1 MTMGTQSAELTANP
15 YQSSQAAV
23 EVKAYTYDRWMESV
37 GIPIHRGFF
46 IEDLRTVELG
56 WWDERQCNAAFI
68 QLMGQEGITSAVVM
82 EIAPGKTLPP
92 VKFALDELI
101 YVLQGRGVSTVW
113 TADGA
118 PKKTFEWQDR
128 SLFQIG
134 SNCYLQ
140 LGNMRGD
147 RPARLLRYSYL
158 PLATSLVTEPSF
170 YFNNPFQKVD
180 SSKQEIDAYSEAKLI
195 ENGDPSLAWGGNR
208 VYWFGNFFPDMAAWD
223 KLTTN
228 RRGGMSVTIMFPDSE
243 MSCHMSVFPTRTYK
257 KAHRHG
263 PGRVIVI
270 PAGEGYSVLWEEG
283 KEKIVAPWH
292 EGSMFVPPNKWFH
305 QHFNVGAT
313 PARYLALHPPRQ
325 FRGHA
330 EKIEDRAKD
339 MIEYV
344 DEDPWIREKFEGELA
359 KGGLTTLMPP
369 DAYTVK
375 SYNWHPT
382 LQKGLVS

>member
-1 MTMGTQSAELTANP
+1 MATQGAELTANP
-15 YQSSQAAV
+15 YQSSRAAV

-68 QLMGQEGITSAVVM
+68 QLMGQEGITSAIVM

-101 YVLQGRGVSTVW
+101 YVLQGRGVSTIW

-118 PKKTFEWQDR
+118 PTKTFEWQDR

-170 YFNNPFQKVD
+170 YFNNPFQKAD
-180 SSKQEIDAYSEAKLI
+180 TSKQEMDAYSEAKLI

-223 KLTTN
+223 RLTTN

-359 KGGLTTLMPP
+359 KGGLTTLMPQ

-382 LQKGLVS
+382 KG

>member
-1 MTMGTQSAELTANP
+1 MTTQGAELTANP
-15 YQSSQAAV
+15 YQSSRAAV
-23 EVKAYTYDRWMESV
+23 EVKAYTYDRWMETV

-101 YVLQGRGVSTVW
+101 YVLRGRGVSTVW

-170 YFNNPFQKVD
+170 YFNNPFQKAD
-180 SSKQEIDAYSEAKLI
+180 SSKQDIDGYSEAKLI

-344 DEDPWIREKFEGELA
+344 DEDPWIREKFEGDLA
-359 KGGLTTLMPP
+359 KGGLTTLMPQ
-369 DAYTVK
+369 DAYKVK
-375 SYNWHPT
+375 SYDWHPT
-382 LQKGLVS
+382 KG

>member
-1 MTMGTQSAELTANP
+1 MTTQGAELTANP
-15 YQSSQAAV
+15 YQSSRAAV

-101 YVLQGRGVSTVW
+101 YVLRGRGVSTVW

-170 YFNNPFQKVD
+170 YFNNPFQKAD
-180 SSKQEIDAYSEAKLI
+180 SSKQDIDGYSEAKLI

-228 RRGGMSVTIMFPDSE
+228 RRGGMSVTIMFPNSE

-344 DEDPWIREKFEGELA
+344 DEDPWIREKFEGDLA
-359 KGGLTTLMPP
+359 KGGLTTLMPQ

-382 LQKGLVS
+382 KG

>member
-1 MTMGTQSAELTANP
+1 MATQGAELTANP
-15 YQSSQAAV
+15 YQSSRAAV

-134 SNCYLQ
+134 SNSYLQ

-147 RPARLLRYSYL
+147 RPVRLLRYSYL

-170 YFNNPFQKVD
+170 YFNNPFQKAD
-180 SSKQEIDAYSEAKLI
+180 TSKQEMDAYSEAKLI

-359 KGGLTTLMPP
+359 KGGLTTLMPK

-382 LQKGLVS
+382 KG

>member
-1 MTMGTQSAELTANP
+1 MATQSAELTANP

-56 WWDERQCNAAFI
+56 WWDERQCKAAFI
-68 QLMGQEGITSAVVM
+68 QLMGQEGITSAVVI
-82 EIAPGKTLPP
+82 EIAPGETLPP

-101 YVLQGRGVSTVW
+101 YVLQGRGISTVW
-113 TADGA
+113 AADGA

-128 SLFQIG
+128 SLFEIG
-134 SNCYLQ
+134 SNLYLQ

-158 PLATSLVTEPSF
+158 PLATSLITEPSF
-170 YFNNPFQKVD
+170 YFNNPFQKAD
-180 SSKQEIDAYSEAKLI
+180 SSRQEMDAYSEAKLI
-195 ENGDPSLAWGGNR
+195 ENGDPALAWGGNR

-228 RRGGMSVTIMFPDSE
+228 RRGGMSVTIMFPNSE

-270 PAGEGYSVLWEEG
+270 PAGEGYSILWEEG
-283 KEKIVAPWH
+283 KDKIVAPWH

-344 DEDPWIREKFEGELA
+344 DEDPWIREKFEGELS
-359 KGGLTTLMPP
+359 KRGLTTLMPQ

-375 SYNWHPT
+375 SYNWHPI
-382 LQKGLVS
+382 KG

>member
-1 MTMGTQSAELTANP
+1 MATQSAELTANP

-68 QLMGQEGITSAVVM
+68 QLMGQEGITSAIVM

-113 TADGA
+113 TADSA

-158 PLATSLVTEPSF
+158 PLATSLITEPSF
-170 YFNNPFQKVD
+170 YFNNPFQKAQF
-180 SSKQEIDAYSEAKLI
+180 K
-195 ENGDPSLAWGGNR
+195 
-208 VYWFGNFFPDMAAWD
+208 
-223 KLTTN
+223 T
-228 RRGGMSVTIMFPDSE
+228 RR
-243 MSCHMSVFPTRTYK
+243 
-257 KAHRHG
+257 
-263 PGRVIVI
+263 
-270 PAGEGYSVLWEEG
+270 
-283 KEKIVAPWH
+283 
-292 EGSMFVPPNKWFH
+292 
-305 QHFNVGAT
+305 
-313 PARYLALHPPRQ
+313 
-325 FRGHA
+325 
-330 EKIEDRAKD
+330 
-339 MIEYV
+339 
-344 DEDPWIREKFEGELA
+344 
-359 KGGLTTLMPP
+359 
-369 DAYTVK
+369 
-375 SYNWHPT
+375 
-382 LQKGLVS
+382 

>member
-1 MTMGTQSAELTANP
+1 MATQSPELTANP

-82 EIAPGKTLPP
+82 EIAPGRTLPP

-134 SNCYLQ
+134 SNSYLQ

-170 YFNNPFQKVD
+170 YFNNPFQKAD
-180 SSKQEIDAYSEAKLI
+180 GSKQEIDAYSEAKLV

-228 RRGGMSVTIMFPDSE
+228 RRGGMSVTIMFPNSE

-359 KGGLTTLMPP
+359 KGGLTTLMPH

-382 LQKGLVS
+382 KG

>member
-1 MTMGTQSAELTANP
+1 MTTQSSELTANP
-15 YQSSQAAV
+15 YESSHAAV

-37 GIPIHRGFF
+37 GIPIHRGYY

-56 WWDERQCNAAFI
+56 WWDERQSNAAFI
-68 QLMGQEGITSAVVM
+68 QLMGQEGITSATVM
-82 EIAPGKTLPP
+82 EIPAGKSLPP
-92 VKFALDELI
+92 VRFALDELI
-101 YVLQGRGVSTVW
+101 YVLQGRGVCTVW
-113 TADGA
+113 PADGF

-128 SLFQIG
+128 SLFQIPH
-134 SNCYLQ
+134 NHFQQ

-147 RPARLLRYSYL
+147 QPARVLRYSYL
-158 PLATSLVTEPSF
+158 PLATSLVTEPRF
-170 YFNNPFQKVD
+170 YFNNPFQEAA
-180 SSKQEIDAYSEAKLI
+180 SAEQGTELYSEAKLVQD
-195 ENGDPSLAWGGNR
+195 GDPSLAWGGNR
-208 VYWFGNFFPDMAAWD
+208 IYWFGNFFPDMAAWD

-228 RRGGMSVTIMFPDSE
+228 RRGGMSVTIMFPNSE
-243 MSCHMSVFPTRTYK
+243 MSCHMSVFSTRTYK

-270 PAGEGYSVLWEEG
+270 PGGEGYSVLWEEG

-305 QHFNVGAT
+305 QHFNAGGT

-359 KGGLTTLMPP
+359 KRGITTLMPE
-369 DAYTVK
+369 DAYRVP
-375 SYNWHPT
+375 SYNWHPN
-382 LQKGLVS
+382 KAAS

>member
-1 MTMGTQSAELTANP
+1 MTTQGAELTANP
-15 YQSSQAAV
+15 YQSSRAAV

-101 YVLQGRGVSTVW
+101 YVLRGRGVSTVW

-170 YFNNPFQKVD
+170 YFNNPFQKAD
-180 SSKQEIDAYSEAKLI
+180 SSKQDIDGYSEAKLI

-228 RRGGMSVTIMFPDSE
+228 RRGGMSVTIMFPNSE

-344 DEDPWIREKFEGELA
+344 DEDPWIREKFEGDLA
-359 KGGLTTLMPP
+359 KGGLTTLMPQ

-375 SYNWHPT
+375 SYDWHPI
-382 LQKGLVS
+382 KG

>member
-1 MTMGTQSAELTANP
+1 MAMSTPNFEVTANP
-15 YQSSQAAV
+15 YQADEKRN
-23 EVKAYTYDRWMESV
+23 EVKAFTYDRWMESV

-56 WWDERQCNAAFI
+56 WWDDRQCDAAFI
-68 QLMGQEGITSAVVM
+68 QLTGQEGVTSAIVM

-92 VKFALDELI
+92 FKFALDEI
-101 YVLQGRGVSTVW
+101 VYVLQGRGVSTVW
-113 TADGA
+113 RVDGG
-118 PKKTFEWQDR
+118 PKRTFEWQDR
-128 SLFQIG
+128 SMFHVP
-134 SNCYLQ
+134 SNTNLQ
-140 LGNMRGD
+140 LANMRGD
-147 RPARLLRYSYL
+147 KPVRLLRYSYL
-158 PLATSLVTEPSF
+158 PLATSLVTEPQF
-170 YFNNPFQKVD
+170 YFNNPYLKSD
-180 SSKQEIDAYSEAKLI
+180 SAGPESEGYSEAKLV
-195 ENGDPSLAWGGNR
+195 ENGDPALAWGSSR

-228 RRGGMSVTIMFPDSE
+228 SRGGMSVMIMFPNSE

-305 QHFNVGAT
+305 QHFNAGGT

-339 MIEYV
+339 MIEYI
-344 DEDPWIREKFEGELA
+344 DEDPWIRQKFEGEL
-359 KGGLTTLMPP
+359 GQRGLTTLMPP
-369 DAYTVK
+369 EAYTVK
-375 SYNWHPT
+375 SYEWHPGKRS
-382 LQKGLVS
+382 L

>member
-1 MTMGTQSAELTANP
+1 MTTQGAELTANP
-15 YQSSQAAV
+15 YQSSRAAV

-92 VKFALDELI
+92 LKFALDELI
-101 YVLQGRGVSTVW
+101 YVLRGRGVSTVW

-170 YFNNPFQKVD
+170 YFNNPFQKAD
-180 SSKQEIDAYSEAKLI
+180 SSKQDIDGYSEAKLI

-228 RRGGMSVTIMFPDSE
+228 RRGGMSVTIMFPNSE

-344 DEDPWIREKFEGELA
+344 DEDPWIREKFEGDLA
-359 KGGLTTLMPP
+359 KGGLTTLMPQ
-369 DAYTVK
+369 DAYAVK
-375 SYNWHPT
+375 SYDWHPT
-382 LQKGLVS
+382 KG

>member
-1 MTMGTQSAELTANP
+1 MTMATQSAELSPNP

-82 EIAPGKTLPP
+82 EVAPGKTLPP
-92 VKFALDELI
+92 LKFALDELI

-134 SNCYLQ
+134 SNYYLQ

-158 PLATSLVTEPSF
+158 PLAASLVTEPSF
-170 YFNNPFQKVD
+170 YFNNPFQKAG
-180 SSKQEIDAYSEAKLI
+180 SSKQEVDAYSEAKLI

-228 RRGGMSVTIMFPDSE
+228 RRGGMSVTIMFPNSE

-359 KGGLTTLMPP
+359 KGGLTTLMPQ

-382 LQKGLVS
+382 KG

>member
-1 MTMGTQSAELTANP
+1 MATQSPELTANP

-134 SNCYLQ
+134 SNSYLQ

-147 RPARLLRYSYL
+147 RPVRLLRYSYL

-170 YFNNPFQKVD
+170 YFNNPFQKAD
-180 SSKQEIDAYSEAKLI
+180 SSKQEMDPYSEAKLI
-195 ENGDPSLAWGGNR
+195 ENGDPSLGWGGNR

-228 RRGGMSVTIMFPDSE
+228 RRGGMSVTIMFPNSE

-344 DEDPWIREKFEGELA
+344 DEDPWIREKFEDELA
-359 KGGLTTLMPP
+359 KGGLTTLMPK

-382 LQKGLVS
+382 KG

>member
-1 MTMGTQSAELTANP
+1 MTTQGAELTANP
-15 YQSSQAAV
+15 YQSSRAAV

-92 VKFALDELI
+92 LKFALDELI
-101 YVLQGRGVSTVW
+101 YVLRGRGVSTVW

-170 YFNNPFQKVD
+170 YFNNPFQKAD
-180 SSKQEIDAYSEAKLI
+180 SSKQDIDGYSEAKLI

-228 RRGGMSVTIMFPDSE
+228 RRGGMSVTIMFPNSE

-344 DEDPWIREKFEGELA
+344 DEDPWIREKFEGDLA
-359 KGGLTTLMPP
+359 KGGLTTLMPQ

-375 SYNWHPT
+375 SYDWHPI
-382 LQKGLVS
+382 KG

>member
-1 MTMGTQSAELTANP
+1 MTTQGAELTANP
-15 YQSSQAAV
+15 YQSSRAAV

-170 YFNNPFQKVD
+170 YFNNPFQKAD
-180 SSKQEIDAYSEAKLI
+180 SSKQDIDGYSEAKLI

-228 RRGGMSVTIMFPDSE
+228 RRGGMSVTIMFPNSE

-344 DEDPWIREKFEGELA
+344 DEDPWIREKFEGDLA
-359 KGGLTTLMPP
+359 KGGLTTLMPQ
-369 DAYTVK
+369 DA
-375 SYNWHPT
+375 
-382 LQKGLVS
+382 

>member
-1 MTMGTQSAELTANP
+1 MTTQSSELTANP
-15 YQSSQAAV
+15 YESSQAAV
-23 EVKAYTYDRWMESV
+23 ELKAYTYDRWMDSV
-37 GIPIHRGFF
+37 GIPIHRGYF

-56 WWDERQCNAAFI
+56 WWDERQTNAAFV
-68 QLMGQEGITSAVVM
+68 QLMGQEGITSATVM
-82 EIAPGKTLPP
+82 EIGPGKTLPP
-92 VKFALDELI
+92 IRFALDELI
-101 YVLQGRGVSTVW
+101 YVLKGRGVCTVW
-113 TADGA
+113 PADGA

-128 SLFQIG
+128 SLFQIPH
-134 SNCYLQ
+134 NYFQQ

-147 RPARLLRYSYL
+147 QPARVLRYSYL
-158 PLATSLVTEPSF
+158 PLATSLITEPRF
-170 YFNNPFQKVD
+170 YFNNPFQEAASVG
-180 SSKQEIDAYSEAKLI
+180 QGTELYSEAKLVQD
-195 ENGDPSLAWGGNR
+195 GDPSLAWGGNR

-228 RRGGMSVTIMFPDSE
+228 RRGGMSVTIMFPNSE

-270 PAGEGYSVLWEEG
+270 PGGEGYSVLWEEG

-305 QHFNVGAT
+305 QHFNAGAT

-330 EKIEDRAKD
+330 EKVEDRVKD

-344 DEDPWIREKFEGELA
+344 DEDPWIRQKFEGELA
-359 KGGLTTLMPP
+359 KRGITTLMPP
-369 DAYTVK
+369 EAYTVK

-382 LQKGLVS
+382 KSAASVS

>member
-1 MTMGTQSAELTANP
+1 MATQSAELTVNP
-15 YQSSQAAV
+15 YQSSQSAV

-82 EIAPGKTLPP
+82 EIAPGRTLPP

-134 SNCYLQ
+134 SNSYLQ

-170 YFNNPFQKVD
+170 YFNNPFQKAD
-180 SSKQEIDAYSEAKLI
+180 GSKQEIDAYSEAKLV
-195 ENGDPSLAWGGNR
+195 ENGDPSLAWGRNR

-228 RRGGMSVTIMFPDSE
+228 RRGGMSVTIMFPNSE

-359 KGGLTTLMPP
+359 KGGLTTLMPH

-382 LQKGLVS
+382 KG

>member
-1 MTMGTQSAELTANP
+1 MTTQIAELTANP
-15 YQSSQAAV
+15 YESSQTAV
-23 EVKAYTYDRWMESV
+23 EIKAYTYDRWMESV
-37 GIPIHRGFF
+37 GIPIHRGYF
-46 IEDLRTVELG
+46 IEDLRTVEVG
-56 WWDERQCNAAFI
+56 WWDERQANAAFI
-68 QLMGQEGITSAVVM
+68 QLTGQEGITSATVM
-82 EIAPGKTLPP
+82 EIPAGKSLPP
-92 VKFALDELI
+92 VRFALDELI
-101 YVLQGRGVSTVW
+101 YVLKGQGVCTVW
-113 TADGA
+113 PADGS

-128 SLFQIG
+128 SLFQIPH
-134 SNCYLQ
+134 NHFQQ

-147 RPARLLRYSYL
+147 RPARVLRYSYL
-158 PLATSLVTEPSF
+158 PLATSLVTEPRF
-170 YFNNPFQKVD
+170 YFNNPFQEAV
-180 SSKQEIDAYSEAKLI
+180 SEGQGSELYSEAKLVQD
-195 ENGDPSLAWGGNR
+195 GDPSLAWGGNR

-228 RRGGMSVTIMFPDSE
+228 RRGGMSVTIMFPNSE

-270 PAGEGYSVLWEEG
+270 PGGEGYSVIWEEG

-292 EGSMFVPPNKWFH
+292 EASMFVPPNKWFH
-305 QHFNVGAT
+305 QHFNAGAT

-344 DEDPWIREKFEGELA
+344 DEDPWIRQKFEGELA
-359 KGGLTTLMPP
+359 KRGITTLMPE
-369 DAYTVK
+369 DAYTVP
-375 SYNWHPT
+375 SYNWHPNKSRDLT
-382 LQKGLVS
+382 

>member
-1 MTMGTQSAELTANP
+1 MTVVAEQITKNQYFEP
-15 YQSSQAAV
+15 GPVAV
-23 EVKAYTYDRWMESV
+23 ETKNYTYDHWMESI

-68 QLMGQEGITSAVVM
+68 QLMGQEGITSATVM

-101 YVLQGRGVSTVW
+101 YVLQGRGVTTVW
-113 TADGA
+113 TDDGA
-118 PKKTFEWQDR
+118 LKKTFEWQDR

-134 SNCYLQ
+134 SNCYQQ
-140 LGNMRGD
+140 LSNMRGD
-147 RPARLLRYSYL
+147 QPARVLRYSYL
-158 PLATSLVTEPSF
+158 PLAMSLVTDSRF
-170 YFNNPFQKVD
+170 YFNNPFTKA
-180 SSKQEIDAYSEAKLI
+180 SIAKQEGDAYSEAKLV
-195 ENGDPSLAWGGNR
+195 ENGDPALAWGGER

-223 KLTTN
+223 KLSTN

-270 PAGEGYSVLWEEG
+270 PGGEGYSILWEEG
-283 KEKIVAPWH
+283 KERIVCPWH

-305 QHFNVGAT
+305 QHFSVGAV
-313 PARYLALHPPRQ
+313 PGRYLALHPPRQ

-339 MIEYV
+339 MIEYI
-344 DEDPWIREKFEGELA
+344 DEDPWIRRKFEEELA
-359 KGGLTTLMPP
+359 KRSLTSLIP
-369 DAYTVK
+369 DEAYKVA
-375 SYNWHPT
+375 SYDWHP
-382 LQKGLVS
+382 KNVG

>member
-1 MTMGTQSAELTANP
+1 MATQGAELTANP
-15 YQSSQAAV
+15 YQSSRAAV

-92 VKFALDELI
+92 LKFALDELI

-170 YFNNPFQKVD
+170 YFNNPFQKAD
-180 SSKQEIDAYSEAKLI
+180 SSKQDIDGYSEAKLI

-344 DEDPWIREKFEGELA
+344 DEDPWIREKFEGDLA
-359 KGGLTTLMPP
+359 KGGLTTLMPQ

-375 SYNWHPT
+375 SYDWHPT
-382 LQKGLVS
+382 KG

>member
-1 MTMGTQSAELTANP
+1 VTMATQSAELTANP

-82 EIAPGKTLPP
+82 EIAPGRTLPP

-134 SNCYLQ
+134 SNSYLQ

-170 YFNNPFQKVD
+170 YFNNPFQKAD
-180 SSKQEIDAYSEAKLI
+180 GSKQEIDAYSEAKLV

-228 RRGGMSVTIMFPDSE
+228 RRGGMSVTIMFPNSE

-359 KGGLTTLMPP
+359 KGGLTTLMPH

-382 LQKGLVS
+382 KG

>member
-1 MTMGTQSAELTANP
+1 MATQNAELTANP

-23 EVKAYTYDRWMESV
+23 ELKAYTYDRWMESV

-113 TADGA
+113 AADGA

-128 SLFQIG
+128 SLFEIG
-134 SNCYLQ
+134 SNFYLQ

-170 YFNNPFQKVD
+170 YFNNPFQKAD
-180 SSKQEIDAYSEAKLI
+180 GSKQEMDAYSEAKLI

-228 RRGGMSVTIMFPDSE
+228 RRGGMSVTIMFPNSE

-344 DEDPWIREKFEGELA
+344 DEDPWIREKFEAELVNR
-359 KGGLTTLMPP
+359 GLTTLMPQ

-382 LQKGLVS
+382 KG

>member
-1 MTMGTQSAELTANP
+1 MATQGAELTANP
-15 YQSSQAAV
+15 YQSSRAAV

-118 PKKTFEWQDR
+118 PTKTFEWQDR

-170 YFNNPFQKVD
+170 YFNNPFQKAD
-180 SSKQEIDAYSEAKLI
+180 TSKQEMDAYSEAKLI

-223 KLTTN
+223 RLTTN

-359 KGGLTTLMPP
+359 KGGLTTLMPQ

-382 LQKGLVS
+382 KG

>member
-1 MTMGTQSAELTANP
+1 MATQSAELTANP

-56 WWDERQCNAAFI
+56 WWDERQCKAAFI
-68 QLMGQEGITSAVVM
+68 QLMGQEGITSAVVI

-101 YVLQGRGVSTVW
+101 YVLQGRGISTVW
-113 TADGA
+113 AADGA

-128 SLFQIG
+128 SLFEIG
-134 SNCYLQ
+134 SNLYLQ

-158 PLATSLVTEPSF
+158 PLATSLITEPSF
-170 YFNNPFQKVD
+170 YFNNPFQKAD
-180 SSKQEIDAYSEAKLI
+180 SSRQEMDAYSEAKLI
-195 ENGDPSLAWGGNR
+195 ENGDPALAWGGNR

-228 RRGGMSVTIMFPDSE
+228 RRGGMSVTIMFPNSE

-270 PAGEGYSVLWEEG
+270 PAGEGYSILWEEG
-283 KEKIVAPWH
+283 KDKIVAPWH

-344 DEDPWIREKFEGELA
+344 DEDPWIREKFEGELS
-359 KGGLTTLMPP
+359 KRGLTTLMPQ

-375 SYNWHPT
+375 SYNWHPI
-382 LQKGLVS
+382 KG

>member
-1 MTMGTQSAELTANP
+1 MTTQSSELTANP
-15 YQSSQAAV
+15 YESSQAAV

-37 GIPIHRGFF
+37 GIPIHRGYF

-56 WWDERQCNAAFI
+56 WWDERQANAAFI
-68 QLMGQEGITSAVVM
+68 QLTGQEGITSATVM
-82 EIAPGKTLPP
+82 EIPPGKSLPP
-92 VKFALDELI
+92 VRFALDELI
-101 YVLQGRGVSTVW
+101 YVLKGQGVCTVW
-113 TADGA
+113 PADGSL
-118 PKKTFEWQDR
+118 KKTFEWQDR
-128 SLFQIG
+128 SLFQIPH
-134 SNCYLQ
+134 NHFQQ

-147 RPARLLRYSYL
+147 QPARVLRYSYL
-158 PLATSLVTEPSF
+158 PLATSLVTEPRF
-170 YFNNPFQKVD
+170 YFNNPFQETV
-180 SSKQEIDAYSEAKLI
+180 SAGQGTELYSEAKLVQD
-195 ENGDPSLAWGGNR
+195 GDPSLAWGGNR

-228 RRGGMSVTIMFPDSE
+228 RRGGMSVTIMFPNSE

-270 PAGEGYSVLWEEG
+270 PGGEGYSVLWEEG

-292 EGSMFVPPNKWFH
+292 EASMFVPPNKWFH
-305 QHFNVGAT
+305 QHFNAGGT

-344 DEDPWIREKFEGELA
+344 DEDPWIRQKFEGELA
-359 KGGLTTLMPP
+359 KRGITTLMPE
-369 DAYTVK
+369 DAYTVP
-375 SYNWHPT
+375 SYNWHPNKSLRDQT
-382 LQKGLVS
+382 

>member
-1 MTMGTQSAELTANP
+1 
-15 YQSSQAAV
+15 
-23 EVKAYTYDRWMESV
+23 MESI

-68 QLMGQEGITSAVVM
+68 QLMGQEGITSATVM

-101 YVLQGRGVSTVW
+101 YVLQGRGVTTVW
-113 TADGA
+113 TDDGA
-118 PKKTFEWQDR
+118 LKKTFEWQDR

-134 SNCYLQ
+134 SNCYQQ
-140 LGNMRGD
+140 LSNMRGD
-147 RPARLLRYSYL
+147 QPARVLRYSYL
-158 PLATSLVTEPSF
+158 PLAMSLVTDSRF
-170 YFNNPFQKVD
+170 YFNNPFTKA
-180 SSKQEIDAYSEAKLI
+180 SIAKQEGDAYSEAKLV
-195 ENGDPSLAWGGNR
+195 ENGDPALAWGGKR

-223 KLTTN
+223 KLSTN

-270 PAGEGYSVLWEEG
+270 PGGEGYSILWEEG
-283 KEKIVAPWH
+283 KERIVCPWH

-305 QHFNVGAT
+305 QHFSVGAV
-313 PARYLALHPPRQ
+313 PGRYLALHPPRQ

-339 MIEYV
+339 MIEYI
-344 DEDPWIREKFEGELA
+344 DEDPWIRRKFEEELA
-359 KGGLTTLMPP
+359 KRSLTSLIP
-369 DAYTVK
+369 DEAYKVA
-375 SYNWHPT
+375 SYDWHP
-382 LQKGLVS
+382 KNVG

>member
-1 MTMGTQSAELTANP
+1 MTTQGAELTANP
-15 YQSSQAAV
+15 YQSSRAAV

-101 YVLQGRGVSTVW
+101 YVLRGRGVSTVW

-170 YFNNPFQKVD
+170 YFNNPFQKAD
-180 SSKQEIDAYSEAKLI
+180 SSKQDIDGYSEAKLI

-344 DEDPWIREKFEGELA
+344 DEDPWIREKFEGDLA
-359 KGGLTTLMPP
+359 KGGLTTLMPQ

-375 SYNWHPT
+375 SYDWHPT
-382 LQKGLVS
+382 KG

>member
-1 MTMGTQSAELTANP
+1 MTTQGAELTANP
-15 YQSSQAAV
+15 YQSSRAAV

-170 YFNNPFQKVD
+170 YFNNPFQKAD
-180 SSKQEIDAYSEAKLI
+180 SSKQDIDGYSEAKLI

-344 DEDPWIREKFEGELA
+344 DEDPWIREKFEGDLA
-359 KGGLTTLMPP
+359 KGGLTTLMPQ

-375 SYNWHPT
+375 SYDWHPT
-382 LQKGLVS
+382 KG

>member
-1 MTMGTQSAELTANP
+1 MATQSAELTVNP
-15 YQSSQAAV
+15 YQSSQSAV

-82 EIAPGKTLPP
+82 EIAPGRTLPP

-134 SNCYLQ
+134 SNSYLQ

-170 YFNNPFQKVD
+170 YFNNPFQKAD
-180 SSKQEIDAYSEAKLI
+180 GSKQEIDAYSEAKLV

-228 RRGGMSVTIMFPDSE
+228 RRGGMSVTIMFPNSE

-359 KGGLTTLMPP
+359 KGGLTTLMPH
-369 DAYTVK
+369 DAYTEK

-382 LQKGLVS
+382 KG

>member
-1 MTMGTQSAELTANP
+1 MTTQSSELTANP
-15 YQSSQAAV
+15 YESSQATV
-23 EVKAYTYDRWMESV
+23 EVKAYTYDHWMESV
-37 GIPIHRGFF
+37 GIPIHRGYF

-56 WWDERQCNAAFI
+56 WWDERQANAAFI
-68 QLMGQEGITSAVVM
+68 QLTGQEGITSATVM
-82 EIAPGKTLPP
+82 EIPAGKSLPP
-92 VKFALDELI
+92 VRFALDELI
-101 YVLQGRGVSTVW
+101 YVLKGRGVCTVW
-113 TADGA
+113 PADGS

-128 SLFQIG
+128 SLFQIPH
-134 SNCYLQ
+134 NHFQQ

-147 RPARLLRYSYL
+147 RPARVLRYSYL
-158 PLATSLVTEPSF
+158 PLATSLVTEPRF
-170 YFNNPFQKVD
+170 YFNNPFQEAASVG
-180 SSKQEIDAYSEAKLI
+180 QGTELYSEAKLVQD
-195 ENGDPSLAWGGNR
+195 GDPSLAWGGNR

-228 RRGGMSVTIMFPDSE
+228 RRGGMSVTIMFPNSE

-270 PAGEGYSVLWEEG
+270 PGGEGYSVLWEEG

-292 EGSMFVPPNKWFH
+292 EASMFVPPNKWFH
-305 QHFNVGAT
+305 QHFNAGAT

-344 DEDPWIREKFEGELA
+344 DEDPWIRQKFEGELA
-359 KGGLTTLMPP
+359 KRGITTLMPE
-369 DAYTVK
+369 DAYTVP
-375 SYNWHPT
+375 SYNWHPN
-382 LQKGLVS
+382 KSVSGVL